1 MYLRSLTLRGFKSF
15 ARKTVL
21 EFQPGVTIIVGP
33 NGSGKSNIADAVMWV
48 LGEQSPTSLRGNRME
63 DVIFAGSA
71 SLRPVNMAE
80 VVLTLDNAENQFPFE
95 YAEVT
100 VGRNVVRGGDSE
112 YRLNNYSCR
121 LLDIQE
127 LLSDAGVG
135 RTLNS
140 VISQGQLDDV
150 LSCRPEER
158 RDYIEEAGGLLK
170 YRRRREKAQR
180 RLERMEEEL
189 VRTGDVIREVRRLLR
204 PLQRQAG
211 RLERYTELNS
221 ELSEAR
227 LRLEVAR
234 LRTLQREWE
243 SHESVQRDRTAMLEA
258 LDVELSGK
266 SAEASR
272 LEAEQTGWRRREA
285 ELRDG
290 LYRLVGAHERL
301 KALYSVWEEK
311 LKHLAAG
318 PAEPD
323 PELTAR
329 LASERGE
336 IERRLDA
343 MRGEAEELHAR
354 EDGCARRLVALNREL
369 NVVTRESAGLAARLE
384 MLKASGGEDS
394 LGATLLSLKDSR
406 EVLEGERS
414 SLEAEVALLEKAAGE
429 SLAKVEAAESAAGG
443 ADGFAG
449 LEELRE
455 MERRRAGLAATLELL
470 TRLETERW
478 DPVKTGSALLEDD
491 PTGGDLG
498 GMLINSLEIPAEYE
512 KAIVAYLGPW
522 AFGVLA
528 KDTPAIKKAIKSL
541 KTRGLGQSLFLRYK
555 SRAWAGTSVPDIEGG
570 QVADEAAPA
579 PDGAVRARD
588 VVKAPEWFDDALD
601 VLLHDTYIAGDLD
614 AAFALAEE
622 HPHLVFLTPDGDT
635 ITGGAL
641 VKGGS
646 PVVSEV
652 HLEMTAGRRR
662 ALEDELASC
671 TARIDEL
678 ELQMAGSDAAPGP
691 SSEARRERE
700 AAIEAYA
707 RKSEALAGCT
717 ERMRSLDDEIARLS
731 AAKVSG
737 TSEGELPELD
747 ERLAALRERERVLT
761 ADVEAAERGL
771 SETAETA
778 GRLAGDLRRV
788 ERELAEARMRHAEIG
803 SVGGGA
809 GRAEVSGQVERL
821 MELHNRL
828 ASLMEVR
835 RGALRSELDDG
846 VAHTT
851 EAADNLR
858 ALREEV
864 ASLQER
870 HESLRDQ
877 VHTEDIAAA
886 ELKVRVET
894 VVEGIVDVHKVP
906 IDFALKQCADEEV
919 TPEMEE
925 RVERLLGELEHMGP
939 VNPEAI
945 TEKETLEER
954 YEFLRGQVA
963 DIEKARTQLRKVVT
977 HIDREIE
984 TRFAET
990 LASVNAHFTE
1000 LFSFLFPNGSAELR
1014 LTDPDDLLNSGVEI
1028 LVQPE
1033 GKRLRRISLLSGGET
1048 SLTALAFFFALFRV
1062 RPSPFYFLDE
1072 VEAALDDVNLHRFLE
1087 LVNQFKEESQLILI
1101 THQKRSMEIA
1111 DILYGVTMQE
1121 DGVSRVLSQK
1131 VSEAVA
1137 S

>member
-48 LGEQSPTSLRGNRME
+48 LGEQSPTSLRGDRME

-71 SLRPVNMAE
+71 SMKPVNIAE

-100 VGRNVVRGGDSE
+100 VGRNVARGGDSE

-140 VISQGQLDDV
+140 VVSQGQLDDV

-170 YRRRREKAQR
+170 YRRRREKALR

-211 RLERYTELNS
+211 RLERYTELNL
-221 ELSEAR
+221 ELTEAR

-243 SHESVQRDRTAMLEA
+243 SHESVQRERTATLEV
-258 LDVELSGK
+258 LDAELSDK

-272 LEAEQTGWRRREA
+272 LEVEQTTWRWRESD
-285 ELRDG
+285 LRDG

-311 LKHLAAG
+311 LKHLGPEAAEAD
-318 PAEPD
+318 PAVVE
-323 PELTAR
+323 R
-329 LASERGE
+329 LVE
-336 IERRLDA
+336 ERRRVEERLEE
-343 MRGEAEELHAR
+343 MREKAEGLRAR
-354 EDGCARRLVALNREL
+354 EDGCARGLVGLNREL
-369 NVVTRESAGLAARLE
+369 NVVTRESAGLEARLE
-384 MLKASGGEDS
+384 MLKASGGADS
-394 LGATLLSLKDSR
+394 LPATLISLKENRSALKSEKEQLQV
-406 EVLEGERS
+406 EVARLEG
-414 SLEAEVALLEKAAGE
+414 AAGDALEK
-429 SLAKVEAAESAAGG
+429 VEEAESAAGAG
-443 ADGFAG
+443 AGFARMD
-449 LEELRE
+449 ELRE
-455 MERRRAGLAATLELL
+455 MERRRAGLSATLELL
-470 TRLETERW
+470 TRLETVRW
-478 DPVKTGSALLEDD
+478 DAAKTGSALLEDD
-491 PTGGDLG
+491 PTSGGLG
-498 GMLINSLEIPAEYE
+498 GMLITSLRIAPEFE
-512 KAIVAYLGPW
+512 KAIVGYLGPW
-522 AFGVLA
+522 AFGLLA
-528 KDTPAIKKAIKSL
+528 KDTGAIKTAIKSL
-541 KTRGLGQSLFLRYK
+541 KARGLGQSLFLRYTEAGAPGEDS
-555 SRAWAGTSVPDIEGG
+555 SRAVPEG
-570 QVADEAAPA
+570 AR
-579 PDGAVRARD
+579 RARE
-588 VVKAPEWFDDALD
+588 VVSAPGWFDDALD
-601 VLLHDTYIAGDLD
+601 VLLHDTFLAPGLD
-614 AAFALAEE
+614 EAFALAGEF
-622 HPHLVFLTPDGDT
+622 PHLVFLTPDGDT

-646 PVVSEV
+646 PVVNEV
-652 HLEMTAGRRR
+652 HLEMTARRR
-662 ALEDELASC
+662 EALEEELASC
-671 TARIDEL
+671 AARIDEL
-678 ELQMAGSDAAPGP
+678 ELEMGGAGPASGP
-691 SSEARRERE
+691 AVEARLERE
-700 AAIEAYA
+700 AALEAYA
-707 RKSEALAGCT
+707 RKSEALSGCA
-717 ERMRSLDDEIARLS
+717 ERLRALDEEIARLS
-731 AAKVSG
+731 AASG
-737 TSEGELPELD
+737 SGPAEGELAELE
-747 ERLAALRERERVLT
+747 ERLAALKEHERVI
-761 ADVEAAERGL
+761 ASDVEAAETEL
-771 SETAETA
+771 SETAAAA
-778 GRLAGDLRRV
+778 GELSRDLRGA
-788 ERELAEARMRHAEIG
+788 ERKLAEARMWEAEAAR
-803 SVGGGA
+803 GA
-809 GRAEVSGQVERL
+809 GGTGRARAEVSGQIERL

-835 RGALRSELDDG
+835 RGAMRSELDDG

-851 EAADNLR
+851 EAADSLR

-864 ASLQER
+864 GSLQEK

-877 VHTEDIAAA
+877 VHTEDLATA

-894 VVEGIVDVHKVP
+894 LVANIIDVHKMP
-906 IDFALKQCADEEV
+906 LDFALKQYADEEV

-925 RVERLLGELEHMGP
+925 KVERLLGELEHIGP

-954 YEFLRGQVA
+954 YAFLRGQVD
-963 DIEKARTQLRKVVT
+963 DIEKARGQLKRVVT
-977 HIDREIE
+977 QVDREIE
-984 TRFAET
+984 TRFSET
-990 LASVNAHFTE
+990 LKSVNTHFSE

-1028 LVQPE
+1028 FAQPE

-1048 SLTALAFFFALFRV
+1048 SLTALAFFFSLFRV

-1087 LVNQFKEESQLILI
+1087 LVKQFKEESQLILI

>member
-71 SLRPVNMAE
+71 SIRPVNMAE

-189 VRTGDVIREVRRLLR
+189 IRTGDVIREVRRLLR

-221 ELSEAR
+221 ELTEAR

-243 SHESVQRDRTAMLEA
+243 SHESVQRERTAMLEA
-258 LDVELSGK
+258 LDTELSGK
-266 SAEASR
+266 SSDATR
-272 LEAEQTGWRRREA
+272 LEEEQTGWRRREA

-318 PAEPD
+318 PVEAD
-323 PELTAR
+323 PELVER
-329 LASERGE
+329 LAAERVE
-336 IERRLDA
+336 IEQRLDA
-343 MRGEAEELHAR
+343 MRGCAEELHAR

-384 MLKASGGEDS
+384 MLKAAGGEDS
-394 LGATLLSLKDSR
+394 LGATLLSLKDGR
-406 EVLEGERS
+406 EALLAERS
-414 SLEAEVALLEKAAGE
+414 GLEAEVALLEKAAGE
-429 SLAKVEAAESAAGG
+429 SLAKVEAAESALGG

-455 MERRRAGLAATLELL
+455 VERRRAGLAATLELL

-478 DPVKTGSALLEDD
+478 DPARTGSALLEDD

-498 GMLINSLEIPAEYE
+498 GMLINSLEIPDEYE
-512 KAIVAYLGPW
+512 KAILAYLGPW

-555 SRAWAGTSVPDIEGG
+555 EGG
-570 QVADEAAPA
+570 RVTGDSGPVPEGAKPA
-579 PDGAVRARD
+579 RE
-588 VVKAPEWFDDALD
+588 VVQAPEWFDDALD
-601 VLLHDTYIAGDLD
+601 VLLHDTYIVGDLD

-646 PVVSEV
+646 PHVSEV
-652 HLEMTAGRRR
+652 HLEMTARRRR

-671 TARIDEL
+671 TARIDGL
-678 ELQMAGSDAAPGP
+678 ELQMAGSDVPGP

-700 AAIEAYA
+700 AAIEAFA
-707 RKSEALAGCT
+707 RRSEALAGCS
-717 ERMRSLDDEIARLS
+717 ERIRSLDDEIARLS
-731 AAKVSG
+731 AVDVSG
-737 TSEGELPELD
+737 TSEGELPEL
-747 ERLAALRERERVLT
+747 EGRLASLRERERVLT
-761 ADVEAAERGL
+761 ADVEAAETEL

-778 GRLAGDLRRV
+778 GTLAGELRAA

-803 SVGGGA
+803 SGGGGVA
-809 GRAEVSGQVERL
+809 RAEVSGQVETL
-821 MELHNRL
+821 MVLHNRL

-864 ASLQER
+864 VSLQER

-877 VHTEDIAAA
+877 VHTEDVAAA

-894 VVEGIVDVHKVP
+894 LVSGIIDVHKVP
-906 IDFALKQCADEEV
+906 IDFALKQYTDEEV

-925 RVERLLGELEHMGP
+925 RVERLLAELEHMGP

-954 YEFLRGQVA
+954 YDFLRGQVA

-977 HIDREIE
+977 QIDREIE
-984 TRFAET
+984 TRFSET
-990 LASVNAHFTE
+990 LESVNAHFME

-1028 LVQPE
+1028 LAQPE

-1048 SLTALAFFFALFRV
+1048 SLTALGFFFALFRV

-1087 LVNQFKEESQLILI
+1087 LVKQFKEESQLILI

-1111 DILYGVTMQE
+1111 DILYGVTMQD